1 MQTAEATVRMFQQ
14 HRIQTAHLHQA
25 DMERGEERKQLGGE
39 EGGGGGGGGGGGA
52 VTGGAGAGIA
62 GHFGGRES
70 PLKAGAGG
78 ELRAAESDER
88 CCGRLGSPSD
98 ERATGGAER
107 AIRGSETRRGERNTA
122 ASVAEVWCGR
132 ERIGS

>member
-1 MQTAEATVRMFQQ
+1 MEQQAGGAEAEP
-14 HRIQTAHLHQA
+14 AP
-25 DMERGEERKQLGGE
+25 GGE
-39 EGGGGGGGGGGGA
+39 EGGGGGGGGGGA

-98 ERATGGAER
+98 ERATGGGER
-107 AIRGSETRRGERNTA
+107 AIPGSETRETRPR
-122 ASVAEVWCGR
+122 ASRRCGR
-132 ERIGS
+132 

>member
-1 MQTAEATVRMFQQ
+1 MEQQAGGAEAEP
-14 HRIQTAHLHQA
+14 AP
-25 DMERGEERKQLGGE
+25 GGE

-70 PLKAGAGG
+70 PLKAGAVG

-98 ERATGGAER
+98 ERATGGGER
-107 AIRGSETRRGERNTA
+107 AIPGSEAREKH
-122 ASVAEVWCGR
+122 GR
-132 ERIGS
+132 ERRGGVGRVPRGRSWQRADGQLMRGA